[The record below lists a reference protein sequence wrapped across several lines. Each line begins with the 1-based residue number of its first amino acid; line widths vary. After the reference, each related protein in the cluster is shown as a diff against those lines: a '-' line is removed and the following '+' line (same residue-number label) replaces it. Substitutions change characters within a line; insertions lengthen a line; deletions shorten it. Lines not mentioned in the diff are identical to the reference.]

1 MMSVFK
7 TIAEVDAGLHGQ
19 LENFKKNMAL
29 QDCYAEPVN
38 TYHIVLASSGP
49 FDESAMISRI
59 ESILKDKKDELKCL
73 GIRMVNFLVP
83 QPPKVS
89 TAKFRASLGFVHA
102 FFFLSDFSHDLH
114 GLRIGD

>member
-7 TIAEVDAGLHGQ
+7 TIAEVDAGLHSQ
-19 LENFKKNMAL
+19 LEDFKKNMAL

-102 FFFLSDFSHDLH
+102 FFSCPISPMICT